1 MAEMNESSP
10 NTAVPVD
17 EDQLRQR
24 LLRRIGLAGVVI
36 VALISSLAIFDAV
49 FVDPPAPPPVAVEA
63 APVAVNPDPLPAMPA
78 EPAEP
83 IAATPTVEEKVAEA
97 APPPEAAK
105 ETPPPAAKPPA
116 NAIKEITKPAPRS
129 EGKPAPVA
137 APERTAAPSL
147 PPPPPV
153 REPLVSKPVIA
164 QPANPR
170 PVATAPIRPLTGA
183 DEASR
188 RYLVQMGVFSNVA
201 NAEELKARLDKAG
214 IPTQIEARVQVGP
227 FANKAEAEAAQR
239 KMAAMGLNGL
249 LVSGRK

>member
-1 MAEMNESSP
+1 MKSKLHRIGGFDFRCCLFDDALRFANLFIP
-10 NTAVPVD
+10 A
-17 EDQLRQR
+17 RQR
-24 LLRRIGLAGVVI
+24 FGGDGNPTGSPFAG
-36 VALISSLAIFDAV
+36 ISQA
-49 FVDPPAPPPVAVEA
+49 
-63 APVAVNPDPLPAMPA
+63 
-78 EPAEP
+78 
-83 IAATPTVEEKVAEA
+83 
-97 APPPEAAK
+97 
-105 ETPPPAAKPPA
+105 
-116 NAIKEITKPAPRS
+116 
-129 EGKPAPVA
+129 
-137 APERTAAPSL
+137 
-147 PPPPPV
+147 V

-170 PVATAPIRPLTGA
+170 PVATTPIRPLTGA

-227 FANKAEAEAAQR
+227 FASKAEAEAAQK